1 MADLNSLQTI
11 TDWSPSSKHVDQYIE
26 EGTSTSSS
34 DILMAVGPARLDKLT
49 QKNAASNI
57 ARFVNTLADIG
68 SSFGIDLARARRT
81 ADVVA
86 VGAIGSAT
94 ITQNRPTKVV
104 YEIGSELQY
113 NVPTNTSGSISLS
126 RVFLNGS
133 SLMKALYAFKNSY
146 DEGYLDRL
154 EADGDLPGQK
164 NGELWI
170 NMASSLFDE
179 PIGIMLWLKNN
190 KKRNVGAYYFE
201 NCNVQG
207 LSFALYAAGGVFS
220 EGTQIIF
227 DRVRPIELKENS

>member
-11 TDWSPSSKHVDQYIE
+11 TEWSPTSKHVDQQIT

-34 DILMAVGPARLDKLT
+34 DILMAVGPARLKTLT
-49 QKNAASNI
+49 DSSSKSGGI
-57 ARFVNTLADIG
+57 PEDIESMVNDAFN
-68 SSFGIDLARARRT
+68 SRRS

-94 ITQNRPTKVV
+94 ISQNRPTKVV
-104 YEIGSELQY
+104 YEIGSKLQY
-113 NVPTNTSGSISLS
+113 NVPTNVSGSISLS

-133 SLMKALYAFKNSY
+133 SLMKALYAFKDSY
-146 DEGYLDRL
+146 DPMYLDIL
-154 EADGDLPGQK
+154 DEEDDLPGQK

-179 PIGIMLWLKNN
+179 PIGIMLWMKNN
-190 KKRNVGAYYFE
+190 KKDNVGAYYFE

-220 EGTQIIF
+220 EGTQIVF
-227 DRVRPIELKENS
+227 DRVRPIELKQNR